1 MANAVRNAALER
13 WRHLLGEGA
22 AGGQTDAQLLERF
35 VALRDE
41 ASFAGLVRRHGAMV
55 LAICRRVI
63 RHEHDAEDAF
73 QAAFLIL
80 ARKAG
85 AVRWQPSV
93 GGWLFRV
100 AYRVALKARKRTA
113 RTRTRERTVTD
124 MPQIARATPA
134 RDWELRALLDEA
146 VSHLPEKYRAAVV
159 LCYVEGKTQEEAG
172 RRLGLSTDA
181 VKGRLRQARALLQKW
196 LRRRGVALSVGAL
209 AALAA
214 EEASAVPPAALVVET
229 VRAATVFAANP
240 AAAPASAGAAALAT
254 GALTTMSGMRGNV
267 LGVFVLALALCGAAA
282 GWFLRAQAGDR
293 PEEAAEPPAL
303 PAPAAGIAPKP
314 EPLPAGAVARLGT
327 ARWRHDGAAFFVAFA
342 GQGKQLVTARQGFVS
357 QCAVCHKLPFDEAG
371 RPLPPGED
379 RPFRVWAV
387 NSGRELRRF
396 GSPLREALAGLFKGS
411 DGHLLAKNDQGVAA
425 VSVALAPDGLTLASA
440 DPDAGIRL
448 WDVDTGKLLRQIGGD
463 STGAVTGLAFAPD
476 GKVLAVQAEGRCVR
490 LYDTATGKAGRHLDD
505 PGPAWRVAWGDG
517 VTFSP
522 DGRFLAA
529 GGTTADGTGALQL
542 WDPATGRKVRQ
553 VMGKARGSAAFAFSP
568 DGRTLAWPAKDG
580 TLRLEASATGKELR
594 RLGGPSET
602 GYLAALAFA
611 PDGRVVATRGY
622 DHAIRLWDVATGRR
636 LRQLRP
642 PVLRGSQPFF
652 GVSCALPDHSIAFA
666 PDGKVLAA
674 GTPEGAVQLWDPATG
689 AEVAPGHHGA
699 VVALAVSAD
708 GKRVT
713 SLGADQVVREWDA
726 ATGQA
731 LRSWRLPSGA
741 TDTALSADARTA
753 AFRSG
758 GDAIQLWDVAG
769 GRPLH
774 QVRVDEG
781 VRGHCA
787 GMSDPRSMTFA
798 PDGRLLARLAAD
810 GVIHVW
816 DPASGR
822 ELHTIP
828 TQETVWS
835 LLAAASCDDGVFP
848 WIAFAPGGRLLAVL
862 RPPAHLRPDEDGA
875 LYLVDL
881 AADRVVRRFPG
892 IKSGMTPFLFSPD
905 GRTLTLVGH
914 DGTVTLWEVASGS
927 ERFRFSVNPAD
938 AIRVL
943 ASSPDSGVLAGA
955 GADRTI
961 RLWDAWTGKDVGQCQ
976 GHAGRIRA
984 LAFAAGG
991 KTLVSGSQDS
1001 TALVWDVA
1009 RFVERPG
1016 PGNLEAGQAEACW
1029 DDLAAAGGRKAFE
1042 AMRRLS
1048 AAPRQAVPLLRQ
1060 RLNPVAAPDPGRL
1073 ARLIADLDSDSFPTR
1088 NRASAELDKWGELA
1102 GPALR
1107 KALAGR
1113 PSPETRRRV
1122 EHLLGKLETG
1132 ELAAA
1137 GLREVRAVEVLE
1149 RLGTAEAKELLTRLA
1164 GGAPGARLTREA
1176 DAARRRLAAR
1186 GGDMP

>member
-1 MANAVRNAALER
+1 MANAVGNAALGR
-13 WRHLLGEGA
+13 LRHLLGEGA

-35 VALRDE
+35 VAARDE

-55 LAICRRVI
+55 LAICRRVL
-63 RHEHDAEDAF
+63 RHEQDAEDAF

-100 AYRVALKARKRTA
+100 AHRIALKARKRTA
-113 RTRTRERTVTD
+113 RARTRERTVTD
-124 MPQIARATPA
+124 MPQMARATPA
-134 RDWELRALLDEA
+134 PDWELRALLDEA

-196 LRRRGVALSVGAL
+196 LRRRGVALSVGVL
-209 AALAA
+209 AARAA
-214 EEASAVPPAALVVET
+214 EEASAVPPAALVVDT
-229 VRAATVFAANP
+229 VRAAALFATNP
-240 AAAPASAGAAALAT
+240 AAAPASAGAPALVT
-254 GALTTMSGMRGNV
+254 GALTTMSGIRGNV
-267 LGVFVLALALCGAAA
+267 LGVLVLALALGGAVS
-282 GWFLRAQAGDR
+282 GWFLRAQAGDG
-293 PEEAAEPPAL
+293 PGQAAEPP
-303 PAPAAGIAPKP
+303 PVAGVVAKP
-314 EPLPAGAVARLGT
+314 DPLPAGAVARLGT
-327 ARWRHDGAAFFVAFA
+327 PRWRHDGAVFFVAFA
-342 GQGKQLVTARQGFVS
+342 GQGKQLVTARQGLVS
-357 QCAVCHKLPFDEAG
+357 RCAVCHKLPFDEAG
-371 RPLPPGED
+371 RPVPPGED
-379 RPFRVWAV
+379 RPFRVWEV

-411 DGHLLAKNDQGVAA
+411 DGDLLPKNDQGVAA
-425 VSVALAPDGLTLASA
+425 VSVALAPDGRTLASA
-440 DPDAGIRL
+440 DPDIGIRL
-448 WDVDTGKLLRQIGGD
+448 WDVDTGKLLRPLGGD
-463 STGAVTGLAFAPD
+463 STGTVTGLALPSGA
-476 GKVLAVQAEGRCVR
+476 KVLAVQAQGRGVR
-490 LYDTATGKAGRHLDD
+490 LYDTATGKVVRGLDD
-505 PGPAWRVAWGDG
+505 PGPGWRVAWGDG

-553 VMGKARGSAAFAFSP
+553 VTGKARGSAAFAFSP

-622 DHAIRLWDVATGRR
+622 DHAVRLWDVGTGRQ

-642 PVLRGSQPFF
+642 PVLQGSQPFF
-652 GVSCALPDHSIAFA
+652 GVSCALPDHSIAFG

-689 AEVAPGHHGA
+689 AEVAPRHHGA

-708 GKRVT
+708 GQRVT

-726 ATGQA
+726 ATGQG

-758 GDAIQLWDVAG
+758 ADAIQLWDVAG

-774 QVRVDEG
+774 RVRVEEG

-787 GMSDPRSMTFA
+787 GMSDPRSMTFS
-798 PDGRLLARLAAD
+798 PDGRFLARLAAD

-816 DPASGR
+816 DAASGR
-822 ELHTIP
+822 ALHTIP

-862 RPPAHLRPDEDGA
+862 RPPAHLRPNEDGA

-892 IKSGMTPFLFSPD
+892 IKSGMTPFLFAPD

-914 DGTVTLWEVASGS
+914 DGTVTLWELASAT
-927 ERFRFSVNPAD
+927 ERFRFSVDPAY

-961 RLWDAWTGKDVGQCQ
+961 RLWDAWTGKELGQCQ
-976 GHAGRIRA
+976 GHAGGIRA
-984 LAFAAGG
+984 LAFASGR

-1009 RFVERPG
+1009 RFVERRTS
-1016 PGNLEAGQAEACW
+1016 GNLEAGQAEACW
-1029 DDLAAAGGRKAFE
+1029 DDLAAADGRKAFE

-1048 AAPRQAVPLLRQ
+1048 AAARQALPLLRQ
-1060 RLNPVAAPDPGRL
+1060 RLNPAPAPDPRRL
-1073 ARLIADLDSDSFPTR
+1073 ARLIADLESDAFPTR
-1088 NRASAELDKWGELA
+1088 KQATAELEKWGWLA
-1102 GPALR
+1102 APALR
-1107 KALAGR
+1107 KALVGR

-1122 EHLLGKLETG
+1122 EHLLGRLETG
-1132 ELAAA
+1132 ELEAD
-1137 GLREVRAVEVLE
+1137 GLREVRALEVLE
-1149 RLGTAEAKELLTRLA
+1149 RLGTAEAKELLARLA
-1164 GGAPGARLTREA
+1164 GGAAGARLTREA
-1176 DAARRRLAAR
+1176 DAAWLRLAAR
-1186 GGDMP
+1186 ADEAP